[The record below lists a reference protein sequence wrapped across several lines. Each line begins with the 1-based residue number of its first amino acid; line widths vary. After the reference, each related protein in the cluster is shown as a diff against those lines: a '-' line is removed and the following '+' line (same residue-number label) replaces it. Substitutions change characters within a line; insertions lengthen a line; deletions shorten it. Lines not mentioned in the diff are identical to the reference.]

1 MTMALVWRKSSYS
14 GGGQQDCVE
23 VAHTEP
29 GVAVRDSKNTTGPT
43 LTFHERNWHAFLR
56 TQRA

>member
-1 MTMALVWRKSSYS
+1 MAEALTWRKSSYS
-14 GGGQQDCVE
+14 GGGQTDCVE

-43 LTFHERNWHAFLR
+43 LAFPLRTWQAFLHHR
-56 TQRA
+56 RD